1 MIYAN
6 NEHIFLC
13 YSVIIATIYPDFT
26 IPFRYPCLT
35 TVLFSRSL
43 ESCHRSYVNNTPKCH
58 EHFRGPR
65 RRSLSKIIIFFMLAN
80 TASGEGDRQFFLT
93 KIRATPYKN
102 IKKSLII
109 YLTTIETMF
118 RGNQYSCRDEGR
130 NKINNLNNLIQQLI
144 PLAVLAS
151 GEGLLF
157 KRQLLTI

>member
-35 TVLFSRSL
+35 TVLFSRSH

-58 EHFRGPR
+58 EHFRGPVGAHYR
-65 RRSLSKIIIFFMLAN
+65 RLLIFFMLAN

-102 IKKSLII
+102 IKKII
-109 YLTTIETMF
+109 DYLFDDNRDNVSRQSILLPR
-118 RGNQYSCRDEGR
+118 RGN
-130 NKINNLNNLIQQLI
+130 K
-144 PLAVLAS
+144 
-151 GEGLLF
+151 
-157 KRQLLTI
+157 